1 MTAATNSPSPDTLA
15 LSRSTTD
22 VIVREML
29 TGLILVSSDG
39 RIVTMNPSAEAIT
52 NHRQS
57 DSIGR
62 RLEEV
67 LGQRPLEPDG
77 PVGFAMTGRQRVPPT
92 ETTIPV
98 PNGPRDVLLGVVPLP
113 EGYLVSLCDITHL
126 KELDRLKS
134 EFVAHVS
141 HELRTP
147 LASIKAYTE
156 LLLDELDE
164 GNAEMRR
171 HFLQIIDQETDRL
184 ADLINDLLD
193 LARLEAGATQVVKRQ
208 LRLDAVVRE
217 VCNLLEVQA
226 RERDVRLEVE
236 IPGIVSELCANR
248 DMMQSLVK
256 NLVDNAVK
264 FNRPGG
270 SVKIRLMET
279 PEVFRLDVADEGIGI
294 PPEAI
299 PRLFNKF
306 FRVQSFTESGV
317 QGTGLGLALAKQAVE
332 AHGGRIEVCSQ
343 PGVGTRFTVTLPKA
357 AASTFAGETTEQA

>member
-147 LASIKAYTE
+147 LASIKA
-156 LLLDELDE
+156 
-164 GNAEMRR
+164 
-171 HFLQIIDQETDRL
+171 
-184 ADLINDLLD
+184 
-193 LARLEAGATQVVKRQ
+193 
-208 LRLDAVVRE
+208 
-217 VCNLLEVQA
+217 
-226 RERDVRLEVE
+226 
-236 IPGIVSELCANR
+236 S
-248 DMMQSLVK
+248 
-256 NLVDNAVK
+256 
-264 FNRPGG
+264 
-270 SVKIRLMET
+270 
-279 PEVFRLDVADEGIGI
+279 
-294 PPEAI
+294 
-299 PRLFNKF
+299 
-306 FRVQSFTESGV
+306 
-317 QGTGLGLALAKQAVE
+317 
-332 AHGGRIEVCSQ
+332 
-343 PGVGTRFTVTLPKA
+343 
-357 AASTFAGETTEQA
+357 

>member
-1 MTAATNSPSPDTLA
+1 
-15 LSRSTTD
+15 
-22 VIVREML
+22 
-29 TGLILVSSDG
+29 
-39 RIVTMNPSAEAIT
+39 
-52 NHRQS
+52 
-57 DSIGR
+57 
-62 RLEEV
+62 
-67 LGQRPLEPDG
+67 
-77 PVGFAMTGRQRVPPT
+77 
-92 ETTIPV
+92 
-98 PNGPRDVLLGVVPLP
+98 
-113 EGYLVSLCDITHL
+113 
-126 KELDRLKS
+126 
-134 EFVAHVS
+134 
-141 HELRTP
+141 
-147 LASIKAYTE
+147 
-156 LLLDELDE
+156 
-164 GNAEMRR
+164 MRR